1 MKPDKLWLRG
11 VLMICITTGLWGFL
25 PIFLKFG
32 LKEFAPDTIAWFRF
46 NFAFSV
52 LLGFFL
58 ITGRRFWSASC
69 RPPVLGALG
78 GVFLAGNY
86 YMMTEGIHLSGPS
99 NSAVLIQIAP
109 VLLTLVSVVYF
120 GERLTARQATGL
132 GVCALGFLLFFKEQN
147 RVSLDPSI
155 YSWSSI
161 LIIAAAVSWVG
172 FMICQ
177 KLLSQRFDLPLLSM
191 LFYGTAAFALAPFAN
206 GASLVSLDWR
216 DAALLIFLGANT
228 LIAYG
233 ALAEAVKYIPLTLIS
248 VITALNPLLT
258 MLGMQLLSTYF
269 PGYLPVELITVS
281 GYVGAFLAIS
291 GVVLVVWAGKNKEA
305 ELKGI

>member
-1 MKPDKLWLRG
+1 M
-11 VLMICITTGLWGFL
+11 VCVTTCLWGFL

-32 LKEFAPDTIAWFRF
+32 LKEFAPETIAWFRF
-46 NFAFSV
+46 TFAFSA

-58 ITGRRFWSASC
+58 ITGRRLWSVAY

-78 GVFLAGNY
+78 GLFLAGNY

-109 VLLTLVSVVYF
+109 VLLTLVGVLFF
-120 GERLTARQATGL
+120 GERLTARQAMGL
-132 GVCALGFLLFFKEQN
+132 GVCALGFLLFFNEQN
-147 RVSLDPSI
+147 GASLDPAL

-161 LIIAAAVSWVG
+161 LIVAAAVSWVG

-191 LFYGTAAFALAPFAN
+191 LFYGTAALALAPFAN
-206 GASLVSLDWR
+206 VASLISLDWR

-233 ALAEAVKYIPLTLIS
+233 ALAEAVKHISLTLIS

-269 PGYLPVELITVS
+269 PGHLPVELITTS

-291 GVVLVVWAGKNKEA
+291 GVVLVVWAGKNKQEA
-305 ELKGI
+305 LKES